1 MLARLAD
8 PLRVRWIVL
17 RGLGLV
23 HLSVFFYCPPVP

>member
-8 PLRVRWIVL
+8 PLRVRC
-17 RGLGLV
+17 GLGLV